1 MEAGTFGYLN
11 DFQICLCE
19 QVFGVLNADI
29 CQVFNKADPGLLLK
43 DIRKIRGVKT
53 DYLPNL
59 FQCQALLIILVDILF
74 RCKYS
79 FGLRFLLMGFPVL
92 KQSTLFFGEIR
103 KNIINRSKGKK
114 TSIPFIS
121 QLVRRYI
128 DFMLI
133 QAE

>member
-43 DIRKIRGVKT
+43 DIRKIRGVQT

-59 FQCQALLIILVDILF
+59 FQCQACLL
-74 RCKYS
+74 Y
-79 FGLRFLLMGFPVL
+79 
-92 KQSTLFFGEIR
+92 
-103 KNIINRSKGKK
+103 
-114 TSIPFIS
+114 TSLP
-121 QLVRRYI
+121 
-128 DFMLI
+128 
-133 QAE
+133 